1 MRVAIIRKF
10 DTGDSG
16 YAWRILVVLVLTTI
30 VIHSWAWDN
39 SPLARDTLF
48 SNTTRTRR
56 FQRERDS
63 GSTQPIFRIKAD
75 SVREKVHLSFAAR
88 RFLKR
93 SVNFQKFSFENELH
107 TKKDRF
113 YCIFKFKGIMLT
125 LIQSS
130 SLQAQ
135 FAGTSFIFKKPR
147 VGFYDLA
154 FGKRES
160 KFYQRNLTNLSPF
173 FSYCEL
179 FLASQH
185 SILPLRW
192 LWIINDV
199 PAFCAMK

>member
-1 MRVAIIRKF
+1 MGVAIIRTF
-10 DTGDSG
+10 DIGDSG

-63 GSTQPIFRIKAD
+63 GSTQPIFKIKAD

-93 SVNFQKFSFENELH
+93 SVNFQKFSFENGLH

-125 LIQSS
+125 LILGSICRYIIH
-130 SLQAQ
+130 LQKAARRFLGFGFWKAGKQVLSAQ
-135 FAGTSFIFKKPR
+135 PDQFEPFLLLLWAFIN
-147 VGFYDLA
+147 
-154 FGKRES
+154 
-160 KFYQRNLTNLSPF
+160 Q
-173 FSYCEL
+173 
-179 FLASQH
+179 
-185 SILPLRW
+185 
-192 LWIINDV
+192 
-199 PAFCAMK
+199 PAFKFPASLIMNN